1 MKIILASSS
10 PRRKELLQKLIHNF
24 DIIPSNFNE
33 DLLKNQITDPENLV
47 KELSSIKAYDVF
59 DLVKESNESLTVIS
73 ADTIVAFQNEIL
85 GKPITEE
92 KAYEMLEKLQGN
104 QNDVYTGMTVIM
116 KTNEKILEKTIV
128 SKSSVFMKKMSKN
141 DILEYIST
149 KEPLDKAGAYAIQGI
164 GQKYIESYE
173 GNFDTIVGLDLCSLE
188 KILKENQII

>member
-33 DLLKNQITDPENLV
+33 DLLKNQITDPEKLV

-85 GKPITEE
+85 GKPITEQ
-92 KAYEMLEKLQGN
+92 KAYKMLEKLQGN
-104 QNDVYTGMTVIM
+104 ENDVYTGMTVIM

-149 KEPLDKAGAYAIQGI
+149 KEPLDKAGAYAIQGE
-164 GQKYIESYE
+164 GKALVAKVE
-173 GNFDTIVGLDLCSLE
+173 GNLE
-188 KILKENQII
+188 TVIGMPVWIIEEYLNNHR